1 MEQLKEK
8 IEVTNN
14 EATIQKE
21 NNKAKK
27 VTICGYSLW
36 RICAY
41 FIVYSFL
48 GYIIETIFGILTKGV
63 IESRQSF
70 LYGPFCCIYGLGA
83 ICLICIPKKLKE
95 NNVYLFIAGLVIG
108 SAVEYIVS
116 WAGEYIFHIKWW
128 DYSNLPFN
136 INGRICLL
144 FSIFWGALTLL
155 LNKFLNPRIDIILEK
170 ISKKFNKKQR
180 HRIIAICII
189 LLFIDWIISSFA
201 MKMFFTRIIYNNQLD
216 VQGVETYYEEY
227 LDIYQNHY
235 FVRKIV
241 DTFFSDK
248 KMIRTFPNI
257 KLIMKDGKIILV
269 RDILKD
275 IQPYYI
281 KIFD

>member
-1 MEQLKEK
+1 MIAVFVMGVILTSLLEY
-8 IEVTNN
+8 VT
-14 EATIQKE
+14 ATILE
-21 NNKAKK
+21 
-27 VTICGYSLW
+27 
-36 RICAY
+36 
-41 FIVYSFL
+41 
-48 GYIIETIFGILTKGV
+48 
-63 IESRQSF
+63 
-70 LYGPFCCIYGLGA
+70 
-83 ICLICIPKKLKE
+83 KL
-95 NNVYLFIAGLVIG
+95 
-108 SAVEYIVS
+108 
-116 WAGEYIFHIKWW
+116 FHAKWW

-170 ISKKFNKKQR
+170 ISKKFNKKQ
-180 HRIIAICII
+180 HHKIIAICII
-189 LLFIDWIISSFA
+189 LLFLDWIISSFA

-257 KLIMKDGKIILV
+257 KLTMKDGKIILV

>member
-48 GYIIETIFGILTKGV
+48 GYIIETLFGILTKGV

-83 ICLICIPKKLKE
+83 ICLICIPKKLKG

-128 DYSNLPFN
+128 DYSDLPFN

-144 FSIFWGALTLL
+144 SSIFWGALTLL
-155 LNKFLNPRIDIILEK
+155 LNNF
-170 ISKKFNKKQR
+170 
-180 HRIIAICII
+180 
-189 LLFIDWIISSFA
+189 
-201 MKMFFTRIIYNNQLD
+201 
-216 VQGVETYYEEY
+216 
-227 LDIYQNHY
+227 
-235 FVRKIV
+235 
-241 DTFFSDK
+241 
-248 KMIRTFPNI
+248 
-257 KLIMKDGKIILV
+257 
-269 RDILKD
+269 
-275 IQPYYI
+275 
-281 KIFD
+281 